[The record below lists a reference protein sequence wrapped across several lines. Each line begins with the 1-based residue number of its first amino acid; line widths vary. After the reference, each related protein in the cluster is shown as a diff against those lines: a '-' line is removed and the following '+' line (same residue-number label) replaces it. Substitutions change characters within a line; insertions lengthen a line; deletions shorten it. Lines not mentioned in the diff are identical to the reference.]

1 MVGVLI
7 ISHGTLCKGLEN
19 SVSMVAGEIAQSKS
33 ISLLPG
39 QEPGEFKEIVEAAL
53 KELDTGMGVLVLTDL
68 LGGTPFNTI
77 AMLSQEYPVSVITGM
92 NMAMGICAALQREE
106 DMSLP
111 EFSKLVE
118 SAGHDGIR
126 QLGIQQKGT
135 AE

>member
-7 ISHGTLCKGLEN
+7 ISHGTLCKGLID
-19 SVSMVAGEIAQSKS
+19 SVSMVAGEIEQSKS

-39 QEPGEFKEIVEAAL
+39 QDPGEFGEIVREAL

-77 AMLSQEYPVSVITGM
+77 AMLSQEYPISVITGM
-92 NMAMGICAALQREE
+92 NMAMGVCAALQREE
-106 DMSLP
+106 DMSL
-111 EFSKLVE
+111 EELSNLAE
-118 SAGHDGIR
+118 AAGHDGIKR
-126 QLGIQQKGT
+126 LGIQKRGA